1 MRRGPRA
8 TVAAGAIAAAITL
21 ALAGGV
27 PPAAAPAQTGGP
39 DAGAR
44 AFQKCYACHSVEPG
58 ETGLPGPNL
67 RGVVGRPVGA
77 LDGFAYS
84 EAMVE
89 AGRDGGLV
97 WTEERLDAFLA
108 DPEAYLPGTLMS
120 FVGMRDP
127 AERAAVIGYLKSFID

>member
-1 MRRGPRA
+1 VRGGPGLGGTA
-8 TVAAGAIAAAITL
+8 AALILAVACAGPAAGAAAR
-21 ALAGGV
+21 
-27 PPAAAPAQTGGP
+27 AADP

-58 ETGLPGPNL
+58 ETDTPGPNL
-67 RGVVGRPVGA
+67 RGVVGRPAGA

-84 EAMVE
+84 EAMAE

-108 DPEAYLPGTLMS
+108 DPESYLPGTLMS

-127 AERAAVIGYLKSFID
+127 TEREAVIGYLKSFTN